1 MKEAFLQIVNMSISA
16 SWLVIAVLLL
26 RLFLKKVPKWAN
38 VLLWGFVAVRL
49 ICPVSF
55 ESALSLIP
63 SAEPI
68 PEQVITNL
76 LVEVPA
82 EIPGFDASNQDPADA
97 PVRDETGDETGD
109 QTNVDFAEPEKQGV
123 PVVTVLTALWAAGV
137 GAMLVYTAVSYFLLR
152 RKVDTAVRFRDNI
165 YQSEN
170 VDSPFVLGIVKAK
183 IYLPFRMDRRDL
195 AHVIAHEQA
204 HIRRKDHWWKPFGF
218 VLLAIHWFNP
228 LMWVGYILLCRDIE
242 LACDEKVIREMDNET
257 KADYTEALV
266 ACSVNRRRI
275 AACPLA
281 FGEVGVKERVKNV
294 MNYKKPA
301 FWIVIAAVAL
311 CIVVAVCF
319 LTNPKDYGPE
329 VGNPQMLELPGVAWF
344 ATPDEVKE
352 ALNISEEQILWE
364 STTSGYVL
372 SMNVTDITLFG
383 REVPY
388 AKFDFG
394 FGGSGDTELQKATV
408 FFSEN
413 TNMNKLKQELI
424 EIYGPGIDE
433 PYRYDVPLDGTDLE
447 LSNLEASA
455 EGEDGWDAV
464 EGNPYRDALEDPDYM
479 AHHWV
484 LENGSSVI
492 PEEVAEYLKSAED
505 ENMPQDAEAFKAK
518 LDQMPWVVI
527 SMENRHARAIYYD
540 AIGKDETHYTN
551 NYIEFNAKL
560 LADYLYTAQTATP
573 GTTPTEDDMIASGS
587 EVDDPTMLEYPGIK
601 WGSTPEE
608 VIAGLGLTEEQI
620 ASQTYSGADSAT
632 DSCYLTVV
640 NIPFFGKNA
649 SSAEFLFRNSNGK
662 GYRLFRIHLYLDENA
677 DMERVNA
684 TLTKVYGVGTG
695 EYYLDYI
702 VDNNGALKEAK
713 RGGDPT
719 LNYLANNL
727 PSGYSAKELRE
738 AVLSIVNDPEYAIQ
752 NWVSSTKGTDV
763 LSADEQELIIK
774 RLESNVNSDKETVLQ
789 WLEKAPLVAIS
800 TANRSLSAA
809 LAEVENTSTL
819 TTDNYIIYDAD
830 NLLGHTEMIE
840 YLSGD
845 ITPTEP
851 TEEVTPTKSPDLPL
865 LEYPGLRWGMEP
877 YQVKEILGV
886 TEDQILVDEVMATY
900 VLAIKDF
907 TFLGHEVLE
916 GQFNFIAGDSGQYH
930 FSDVTLQF
938 PEETDMAAVKDSL
951 TAFYG
956 PPKDGVGF
964 TRYKVTNIGSVEDY
978 TDDGNTLFF
987 PEDNP
992 VNGWWESE
1000 VTLENVLTTE
1010 IQDKLARRAVLANNG
1025 DEDFAEAVR
1034 EYLGKEPAMRI
1045 FCTNGYN
1052 VIGIETQYYTKN
1064 VVTLSALTY
1073 VKAMTD

>member
-1 MKEAFLQIVNMSISA
+1 VKEAFLQIVNMSISA

-26 RLFLKKVPKWAN
+26 RLVLKKAPKWAN

-76 LVEVPA
+76 VVEVPA

-109 QTNVDFAEPEKQGV
+109 RTDVDFAEQEKQGV

-170 VDSPFVLGIVKAK
+170 VDSPFVLGIAKAK

-281 FGEVGVKERVKNV
+281 FGAVGVKERVKNV

-329 VGNPQMLELPGVAWF
+329 VGDPKLLEF
-344 ATPDEVKE
+344 
-352 ALNISEEQILWE
+352 
-364 STTSGYVL
+364 
-372 SMNVTDITLFG
+372 
-383 REVPY
+383 
-388 AKFDFG
+388 
-394 FGGSGDTELQKATV
+394 
-408 FFSEN
+408 
-413 TNMNKLKQELI
+413 
-424 EIYGPGIDE
+424 PGI
-433 PYRYDVPLDGTDLE
+433 
-447 LSNLEASA
+447 N
-455 EGEDGWDAV
+455 
-464 EGNPYRDALEDPDYM
+464 
-479 AHHWV
+479 
-484 LENGSSVI
+484 
-492 PEEVAEYLKSAED
+492 
-505 ENMPQDAEAFKAK
+505 
-518 LDQMPWVVI
+518 
-527 SMENRHARAIYYD
+527 
-540 AIGKDETHYTN
+540 
-551 NYIEFNAKL
+551 
-560 LADYLYTAQTATP
+560 
-573 GTTPTEDDMIASGS
+573 
-587 EVDDPTMLEYPGIK
+587 

-684 TLTKVYGVGTG
+684 TLTKVYGEGTG

-774 RLESNVNSDKETVLQ
+774 RLESNVNSDRETVLQ

-830 NLLGHTEMIE
+830 NLLMHTEMIE

-907 TFLGHEVLE
+907 TFLGHKVLE

-930 FSDVTLQF
+930 FSDVTLHF

-1000 VTLENVLTTE
+1000 VTLENVLPTE

-1025 DEDFAEAVR
+1025 DEDFADAVR
-1034 EYLGKEPAMRI
+1034 EYLRKEPAMLI

-1052 VIGIETQYYTKN
+1052 VIGIEDHYHTKN

-1073 VKAMTD
+1073 VKAITD

>member
-26 RLFLKKVPKWAN
+26 RLILKKVPKWVN

-76 LVEVPA
+76 VVEVPA
-82 EIPGFDASNQDPADA
+82 EIPGFDASNQDPADP
-97 PVRDETGDETGD
+97 PVRDETGD
-109 QTNVDFAEPEKQGV
+109 QTDVDFAKPEKQGV

-170 VDSPFVLGIVKAK
+170 VDSPFVLGIAKAK

-329 VGNPQMLELPGVAWF
+329 VGNPQMLEFPGVEWF
-344 ATPDEVKE
+344 VTPDELKE
-352 ALNISEEQILWE
+352 ALNITEEQILWE

-372 SMNVTDITLFG
+372 SMDVTDITLFG
-383 REVPY
+383 RDVSFAE
-388 AKFDFG
+388 FIFWFG
-394 FGGSGDTELQKATV
+394 DKGDTELQKARV

-433 PYRYDVPLDGTDLE
+433 PYRYDIYHDGTDLE
-447 LSNLEASA
+447 LSELEASSRV
-455 EGEDGWDAV
+455 EEQMNNL
-464 EGNPYRDALEDPDYM
+464 EGNPYLDALEDPDYM
-479 AHHWV
+479 AHYWV

-492 PEEVAEYLKSAED
+492 PEEVVEYLKSAED
-505 ENMPQDAEAFKAK
+505 ENMPQDADAFKAK
-518 LDQMPWVVI
+518 LDQMPWIVI
-527 SMENRHARAIYYD
+527 SMTNRHAGAIYYD
-540 AIGKDETHYTN
+540 ATGNDEMYHRLYTN

-573 GTTPTEDDMIASGS
+573 GTTPTEDDTIASGS
-587 EVDDPTMLEYPGIK
+587 EIDNPTM
-601 WGSTPEE
+601 
-608 VIAGLGLTEEQI
+608 
-620 ASQTYSGADSAT
+620 
-632 DSCYLTVV
+632 
-640 NIPFFGKNA
+640 
-649 SSAEFLFRNSNGK
+649 
-662 GYRLFRIHLYLDENA
+662 
-677 DMERVNA
+677 
-684 TLTKVYGVGTG
+684 
-695 EYYLDYI
+695 
-702 VDNNGALKEAK
+702 
-713 RGGDPT
+713 
-719 LNYLANNL
+719 
-727 PSGYSAKELRE
+727 
-738 AVLSIVNDPEYAIQ
+738 
-752 NWVSSTKGTDV
+752 
-763 LSADEQELIIK
+763 
-774 RLESNVNSDKETVLQ
+774 
-789 WLEKAPLVAIS
+789 
-800 TANRSLSAA
+800 
-809 LAEVENTSTL
+809 
-819 TTDNYIIYDAD
+819 
-830 NLLGHTEMIE
+830 
-840 YLSGD
+840 
-845 ITPTEP
+845 
-851 TEEVTPTKSPDLPL
+851 

-900 VLAIKDF
+900 VLSIKDF

-916 GQFNFIAGDSGQYH
+916 GQFNFIASDSGQYH

-1000 VTLENVLTTE
+1000 VTLENVLPTE
-1010 IQDKLARRAVLANNG
+1010 IQDKLARSAVLANNG
-1025 DEDFAEAVR
+1025 DEDFEEAVR

>member
-26 RLFLKKVPKWAN
+26 RLVLKKAPKWAN

-76 LVEVPA
+76 VVEVPV
-82 EIPGFDASNQDPADA
+82 EIPGFDASNQDPADP

-109 QTNVDFAEPEKQGV
+109 QTNVDFAEPEKQGI
-123 PVVTVLTALWAAGV
+123 PVVTVLTALWAVGV
-137 GAMLVYTAVSYFLLR
+137 GAMLVYTAVSYLLLR
-152 RKVDTAVRFRDNI
+152 RRVATAVRLENNI

-183 IYLPFRMDRRDL
+183 IYLPFRMDSRDL

-242 LACDEKVIREMDNET
+242 LACDEKLIRELDTET

-329 VGNPQMLELPGVAWF
+329 VGNPQMLELPGVQWF
-344 ATPDEVKE
+344 VTPDELKE
-352 ALNISEEQILWE
+352 GLNITEDQIIEEL
-364 STTSGYVL
+364 TTSGYIL
-372 SMNVTDITLFG
+372 EMWVTDLTLYG
-383 REVPY
+383 RDVPF
-388 AKFDFG
+388 AKFNFC
-394 FGGSGDTELQKATV
+394 FNNSGDTALRRAVV
-408 FFSEN
+408 FFSED
-413 TNMNKLKQELI
+413 TDMNKFEKELV
-424 EIYGPGIDE
+424 EIYGPGKNE
-433 PYRYDVPLDGTDLE
+433 PYSYSLYDNNADRNSRFGRRV
-447 LSNLEASA
+447 SSLEAAA
-455 EGEDGWDAV
+455 ENEIYQNAV
-464 EGNPYRDALEDPDYM
+464 EGNPFQDALEDPEYM
-479 AHHWV
+479 TRHWV
-484 LENGSSVI
+484 TENGSSFVS
-492 PEEVAEYLKSAED
+492 EEVVEYFKSAED
-505 ENMPQDAEAFKAK
+505 ENMPQDDDAFTRK

-527 SMENRHARAIYYD
+527 TMSNRHPAAIVHEVT
-540 AIGKDETHYTN
+540 GKEDEPSRHYTN
-551 NYIEFNAKL
+551 NHMTFSADL
-560 LADYLYTAQTATP
+560 LAEYLYTVQTTTP
-573 GTTPTEDDMIASGS
+573 DTTPTEDDTIASGS
-587 EVDDPTMLEYPGIK
+587 EIDNPTM
-601 WGSTPEE
+601 
-608 VIAGLGLTEEQI
+608 
-620 ASQTYSGADSAT
+620 
-632 DSCYLTVV
+632 
-640 NIPFFGKNA
+640 
-649 SSAEFLFRNSNGK
+649 
-662 GYRLFRIHLYLDENA
+662 
-677 DMERVNA
+677 
-684 TLTKVYGVGTG
+684 
-695 EYYLDYI
+695 
-702 VDNNGALKEAK
+702 
-713 RGGDPT
+713 
-719 LNYLANNL
+719 
-727 PSGYSAKELRE
+727 
-738 AVLSIVNDPEYAIQ
+738 
-752 NWVSSTKGTDV
+752 
-763 LSADEQELIIK
+763 
-774 RLESNVNSDKETVLQ
+774 
-789 WLEKAPLVAIS
+789 
-800 TANRSLSAA
+800 
-809 LAEVENTSTL
+809 
-819 TTDNYIIYDAD
+819 
-830 NLLGHTEMIE
+830 
-840 YLSGD
+840 
-845 ITPTEP
+845 
-851 TEEVTPTKSPDLPL
+851 

-886 TEDQILVDEVMATY
+886 TEDQILVDEVIAIY

-930 FSDVTLQF
+930 FSDVTLHF

-1000 VTLENVLTTE
+1000 VTLENVLPTE

-1025 DEDFAEAVR
+1025 DEDFGEAVR

-1052 VIGIETQYYTKN
+1052 VIGIEDRYYTKN

-1073 VKAMTD
+1073 VKAITD